1 MTEADAKMIDQIE
14 DPAVQTRIA
23 ELITQLTT
31 ANADIERLS
40 NDNKDL
46 AKKYVDSTAIE
57 GCLEIKLTATKAKV
71 EKLRCIIVERL
82 KENHSHHGHML
93 KVKVGDCEHED
104 CMKMNHALADRETK

>member
-71 EKLRCIIVERL
+71 EKLRYYAIHRPGCHVMTHTIVAL
-82 KENHSHHGHML
+82 Q
-93 KVKVGDCEHED
+93 VCDCGYEQ
-104 CMKMNHALADRETK
+104 ALAETGKK